1 MEQKTKFQY
10 SYFIYPYVIAE
21 EKYEKYLARMLKKPN
36 CQLKVFEKEKD
47 FGIYR
52 FFLPQVRDYLFWSF
66 GIPKG
71 KMKDLYDL
79 PEETRAAVLA
89 KYPCNI
95 FTYDLPE
102 VMQGK
107 VVDQDGIFFD
117 IRKIEIVC
125 FQTGICFLVM
135 KTTINGED
143 VSIDDV
149 LNFNYKFREIHSE
162 LSGLKQ
168 YENIKIQ
175 SGMLKDV
182 KQFTDL
188 LKEIAGENTGA
199 KDLNIDTERFITYT
213 YACLGQEDW
222 KPENREN
229 LEREFYKLVQVLP
242 ANAQTNFEKK
252 TEKEKEELNSM
263 LFGFS
268 KASTVLLTSDRET
281 DNFTKVPHIY
291 ETEYLYAYLFSLY
304 KKYYLRK
311 LNRDFQNGQDFEK
324 IKKKFLTFTHG
335 IWIQEITNDEIGDSL
350 CEHWEEKLGSQ
361 KAFLELKN
369 KYDILYKDCN
379 IEKTRKTIRIIA
391 VLMLLIIG
399 MLFLH

>member
-1 MEQKTKFQY
+1 VEQKTKFQY
-10 SYFIYPYVIAE
+10 SYFIYPYVIGA
-21 EKYEKYLARMLKKPN
+21 EKYEKYLARLLKKPN
-36 CQLKVFEKEKD
+36 CKLKLFEKEKD
-47 FGIYR
+47 YDIYR
-52 FFLPQVRDYLFWSF
+52 FFLPKVRDYLFWSF

-71 KMKDLYDL
+71 KIKDLYDL
-79 PEETRAAVLA
+79 PEDTRAAVLA

-95 FTYDLPE
+95 LEYELPD
-102 VMQGK
+102 VVQGK
-107 VVDQDGIFFD
+107 VDDQDGIFFD

-125 FQTGICFLVM
+125 FQSGICFFVM

-143 VSIDDV
+143 VLLEDV
-149 LNFNYKFREIHSE
+149 LNFNHKFCEIHSE
-162 LSGLKQ
+162 LSNLKQ

-175 SGMLKDV
+175 SGALQDV
-182 KQFTDL
+182 QKFLDL
-188 LKEIAGENTGA
+188 IQEIAGENTGA
-199 KDLNIDTERFITYT
+199 KDLNIDTERFLTYT
-213 YACLGQEDW
+213 YVCLDQEQW

-229 LEREFYKLVQVLP
+229 LERDFYKMVQVLP
-242 ANAQTNFEKK
+242 AGAQTNFGKK
-252 TEKEKEELNSM
+252 VDMSKEELNSM

-311 LNRDFQNGQDFEK
+311 LSHDFNTNQDFDR
-324 IKKKFLTFTHG
+324 IKGKFLKFIQD
-335 IWIQEITNDEIGDSL
+335 IWIQEITNDEVGDSL
-350 CEHWEEKLGSQ
+350 CEQWDKKLGGK